1 MNICLYVWMHSDFC
15 RLPATRNTNI
25 TMYNIVILLYAEP
38 IWLKWN
44 KFAADVHNCQLNR
57 NDTTARGVSQYIPI
71 HVPYIS
77 ILYIHNSW
85 YMKILGMRCNAL
97 TEHFYIWQD
106 SRHLI
111 YVARDWWSENIC
123 VQNWSIYLQYILV
136 YPDPL
141 VMLNDAIKRAREA
154 IIWKHKTCW

>member
-1 MNICLYVWMHSDFC
+1 MHSDFC

-123 VQNWSIYLQYILV
+123 VQNWSIYQQYISISRSAGDAQWCYQTSSRSNHLETQN
-136 YPDPL
+136 
-141 VMLNDAIKRAREA
+141 MLIMTLSRSR
-154 IIWKHKTCW
+154 